1 MAQGALRQLPQR
13 PLRDVPLCN
22 SPAPEGA
29 KRRRLEPV
37 CATYGARTEAH
48 RTRSRPHE
56 SEEAAKPTM
65 SREPKRTG
73 PDRPSRSE
81 PHQTE
86 PNQSKPARIRPIRAV
101 SGQAGPIK
109 PYWPNQSEPSR
120 IEPSQIESGRIE
132 PERAESSRDRSN
144 RTGASRIGPNRDTSA
159 AARLARSGGAQN
171 DRPNARHLRACA
183 DDGTRPASGNPSPSN
198 GRARLRA
205 PVHAD
210 RNVAKALRKCT
221 PCRPQATRERQPPCK
236 PPSSHSSIPSPQQR
250 TASHKHPPPTVGIG
264 ADAAAANPGMRVVSP
279 PRTQRASGKPAPAHR
294 LSAAPTGL

>member
-1 MAQGALRQLPQR
+1 MVRGALRQLPQR
-13 PLRDVPLCN
+13 PSRDVPLCN

-120 IEPSQIESGRIE
+120 IEPRQIESGRIE
-132 PERAESSRDRSN
+132 PERAGSGWAGSN
-144 RTGASRIGPNRDTSA
+144 RTHPQRLRLPDQVALKTTGQTHGTSV
-159 AARLARSGGAQN
+159 
-171 DRPNARHLRACA
+171 
-183 DDGTRPASGNPSPSN
+183 
-198 GRARLRA
+198 RARTME
-205 PVHAD
+205 HD
-210 RNVAKALRKCT
+210 
-221 PCRPQATRERQPPCK
+221 RPQAILLHQMVEHVFER
-236 PPSSHSSIPSPQQR
+236 PSMQTETSRKLFGSVR
-250 TASHKHPPPTVGIG
+250 L
-264 ADAAAANPGMRVVSP
+264 AALERRANANHHANRLPRIRPFP
-279 PRTQRASGKPAPAHR
+279 PRSSARHRASIHRQRSGLAQTPQLQTPECASCPCRAPNGPRASPHR
-294 LSAAPTGL
+294 RIV